1 MFGLNLSR
9 DRYLSVPKSGSTT
22 LTDGDVYKVK
32 TTTVFADSSAAGLTL
47 DGDALALTS
56 YSGTHRFLIE
66 DFL

>member
-9 DRYLSVPKSGSTT
+9 DRYLSVPKSGNTT
-22 LTDGDVYKVK
+22 LTDGDVYLVK

-56 YSGTHRFLIE
+56 
-66 DFL
+66 